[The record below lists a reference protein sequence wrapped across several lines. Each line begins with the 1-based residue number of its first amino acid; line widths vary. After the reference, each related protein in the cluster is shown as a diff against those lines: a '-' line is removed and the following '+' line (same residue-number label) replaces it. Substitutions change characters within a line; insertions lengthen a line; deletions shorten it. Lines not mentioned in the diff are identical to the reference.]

1 MLENKL
7 QRVKVSLDY
16 ITVLKSIINFN
27 KTEINMM
34 CMLSVGN

>member
-16 ITVLKSIINFN
+16 IIVLKSIIDFN
-27 KTEINMM
+27 ETEINMM
-34 CMLSVGN
+34 RMLSVSK

>member
-16 ITVLKSIINFN
+16 IIILKSINFN